1 MARNEK
7 NMETAMTAK
16 LVIALACVAALHA
29 GCVNPGYVDDP
40 NAVPVAL
47 ARVVGPDGVATTAM
61 VTFPFSGQ
69 PVAVTLDG
77 AGSTDA
83 DGRVASYHWIASNPM
98 MPMEPRMN
106 LRVASPQVSLGQGTW
121 TFSLWVTDEKGKVS
135 RPDTVTF
142 VVGTPTAPMGGAGG
156 ASGGAGGAGGAAGGG
171 ALTAEMCVGMMAAAV
186 PMECKACVCAID
198 SCRSMV
204 IESACDATC
213 WALLACIGMNCPDA
227 PTSCIPTTCLTQYM
241 AYTAGP
247 TPAGATPAGACATM
261 CPDAC

>member
-1 MARNEK
+1 MASNEK
-7 NMETAMTAK
+7 TMETAAMTAK
-16 LVIALACVAALHA
+16 LVIALACFAALQA
-29 GCVNPGYVDDP
+29 GCMNPGYVDEA

-47 ARVVGPDGVATTAM
+47 ARVVGPDGMATTTM

-69 PVAVTLDG
+69 PVAVTLDS
-77 AGSTDA
+77 AGSTDR
-83 DGRVASYHWIASNPM
+83 DGRIASHQWIASNPM
-98 MPMEPRMN
+98 MPMERMILN
-106 LRVASPQVSLGQGTW
+106 GASPQVSLGEGTW

-142 VVGTPTAPMGGAGG
+142 VVGTPTMPMGGAGG

-171 ALTAEMCVGMMAAAV
+171 ALTADMCVAMTAAAV
-186 PMECKACVCAID
+186 AMPCKECICAID

-213 WALLACIGMNCPDA
+213 WALLDCIGMNCPDA

-241 AYTAGP
+241 AYSAGP
-247 TPAGATPAGACATM
+247 TPAGATAAGACATM